1 MAYKRIRSNKRSGR
15 HTNKRRSN
23 KRKTFK
29 DLAESELS
37 SVTAM
42 SKQYGPKGK
51 RGLDSVDT
59 KSIRKGVSSLRNSSR
74 GFLSMLGLNNLFG
87 TKKNRRGKSVSF
99 LVI

>member
-1 MAYKRIRSNKRSGR
+1 MVRHTKGR

-23 KRKTFK
+23 KRKSFK

-37 SVTAM
+37 SVTDM
-42 SKQYGPKGK
+42 SKQYSPKGK
-51 RGLDSVDT
+51 SGLDNVDT

>member
-1 MAYKRIRSNKRSGR
+1 MAYKRSRK

-23 KRKTFK
+23 KRKSFK

-37 SVTAM
+37 SVTDM
-42 SKQYGPKGK
+42 SKQYSPKGK
-51 RGLDSVDT
+51 SGLDNVDT

-87 TKKNRRGKSVSF
+87 TKKNRRGKRGAF
-99 LVI
+99 LII